1 MGIAKGTKLTDS
13 PKNQM
18 VRVRMDEDTV
28 KKLDYLVEKKNTTRS
43 DIIRSGIEI
52 QYGQENKK

>member
-1 MGIAKGTKLTDS
+1 MGIPKGTKLTDS

-28 KKLDYLVEKKNTTRS
+28 KKLDHLVEKKNTTRS
-43 DIIRSGIEI
+43 DIIRNGIEI
-52 QYGQENKK
+52 QYEQENKK

>member
-1 MGIAKGTKLTDS
+1 MGISKGTKLTDS

-28 KKLDYLVEKKNTTRS
+28 EKLNYLANRKQVSKSE
-43 DIIRSGIEI
+43 IIRNGIAI
-52 QYGQENKK
+52 QYEQQNKK